1 MPIWARND
9 PYSSLATEMSFSLVD
24 RGNRLAER
32 DIPVRLIKD
41 LLSDSS
47 LVLAVLIIV
56 VLTLILS

>member
-1 MPIWARND
+1 V
-9 PYSSLATEMSFSLVD
+9 SFSLVD

-47 LVLAVLIIV
+47 LVLAILVILI
-56 VLTLILS
+56 LTLILS